1 MSVQLGFSGVSGVQD
16 SLPIWSK
23 LQLSPRITPTQLTVA
38 ELLIEPDALNTAF
51 AEADTVAMPVIS
63 AEPEYSTPPNAV
75 TVDSPLIAPVEVLIL
90 IESADTVPLAD
101 IEPAPDKTL
110 APLAVTVALAVI
122 EPAPNLS
129 L

>member
-51 AEADTVAMPVIS
+51 AEADTVAMLVIS
-63 AEPEYSTPPNAV
+63 AMPEY
-75 TVDSPLIAPVEVLIL
+75 
-90 IESADTVPLAD
+90 
-101 IEPAPDKTL
+101 
-110 APLAVTVALAVI
+110 
-122 EPAPNLS
+122 
-129 L
+129 